1 MVNYFSWA
9 LKPSDYSLAIME
21 REGTVVCLLCRGMI
35 SFKAG
40 DKARFESH
48 LQHEHEAYFGLD
60 VLLAVSF
67 IREEERRALVR
78 SVASGYVYRAERTDL
93 REALDKLRPRARD
106 VTREASDVSSD
117 YSIEDNDKIY
127 GIPEPILKCEKCSR
141 TFINRISLRRHE
153 TQHIEQNYSCNE
165 CGERFSF
172 LEDLK
177 MHRLSHR
184 DDADMYVYKEEDDT
198 KVDTTNTGDSTRS
211 NDSALTGEA
220 GYVRCK
226 LCLRVLRRDNYLAHK
241 LMHKEE
247 KKTSCLVC
255 DSKFR
260 SHEQLKRHVQKVH
273 RNMSNATLRSRRMNK
288 SENNLI
294 QQSKSH
300 IDDYK
305 QHFPNSQNHENKM
318 EKLDETHYLPMK

>member
-1 MVNYFSWA
+1 
-9 LKPSDYSLAIME
+9 ME

-78 SVASGYVYRAERTDL
+78 SVASGYVDRAERTDL
-93 REALDKLRPRARD
+93 REALDKLRPRAVDVTRD
-106 VTREASDVSSD
+106 VTSDASSD

-177 MHRLSHR
+177 LHRQTHTN
-184 DDADMYVYKEEDDT
+184 DVDMYVYKEEDA
-198 KVDTTNTGDSTRS
+198 TNTDTNNTGVSSRS

-247 KKTSCLVC
+247 RRASCMMC

-260 SHEQLKRHVQKVH
+260 SHEHLKRHMQKVH
-273 RNMSNATLRSRRMNK
+273 RNGSHGTLRSNRRMNK
-288 SENNLI
+288 SETNLI
-294 QQSKSH
+294 PQQTNGSIS
-300 IDDYK
+300 IDSK
-305 QHFPNSQNHENKM
+305 QHFPTSQQQCQESKND
-318 EKLDETHYLPMK
+318 LLSETHYLPMK

>member
-1 MVNYFSWA
+1 
-9 LKPSDYSLAIME
+9 ME

-78 SVASGYVYRAERTDL
+78 SVATGYVDRAERTDL
-93 REALDKLRPRARD
+93 REALDKLSPRAVDVTRD
-106 VTREASDVSSD
+106 VTSDASSD

-177 MHRLSHR
+177 LHRQSHTT
-184 DDADMYVYKEEDDT
+184 DADMYVYKEEDDT
-198 KVDTTNTGDSTRS
+198 NTDTINTGDSSRS

-226 LCLRVLRRDNYLAHK
+226 ICLRVLRRDNYLAHK

-247 KKTSCLVC
+247 RRTSCMMC

-260 SHEQLKRHVQKVH
+260 SHEHLKRHMQKVH
-273 RNMSNATLRSRRMNK
+273 RNGSNGTLRSNRRMNK
-288 SENNLI
+288 SETNLMHP
-294 QQSKSH
+294 QANGS
-300 IDDYK
+300 
-305 QHFPNSQNHENKM
+305 N
-318 EKLDETHYLPMK
+318 ETHYIPMK

>member
-1 MVNYFSWA
+1 
-9 LKPSDYSLAIME
+9 ME

-67 IREEERRALVR
+67 MREEERRALVR
-78 SVASGYVYRAERTDL
+78 SVASGYVDKAKRTDL
-93 REALDKLRPRARD
+93 REALDKLRPVDSVYYVRD
-106 VTREASDVSSD
+106 TSDVGSD

-127 GIPEPILKCEKCSR
+127 GIPEPILKCAKCSR
-141 TFINRISLRRHE
+141 TFINRTSLRRHE
-153 TQHIEQNYSCNE
+153 SQHFEQNYSCNE

-177 MHRLSHR
+177 IHRLSHR
-184 DDADMYVYKEEDDT
+184 DDSNMYVYKDEDT
-198 KVDTTNTGDSTRS
+198 TDTTNGGNSSRS
-211 NDSALTGEA
+211 NESAVTGRS

-226 LCLRVLRRDNYLAHK
+226 FCLKILKRENYLTHK

-247 KKTSCLVC
+247 KRAICMICNT
-255 DSKFR
+255 KFR
-260 SHEQLKRHVQKVH
+260 SNEYLKRHVQKVH
-273 RNMSNATLRSRRMNK
+273 KSNFNTSLRLHKR
-288 SENNLI
+288 EI
-294 QQSKSH
+294 FQSKNSLNF
-300 IDDYK
+300 DTT
-305 QHFPNSQNHENKM
+305 PNNANNADA
-318 EKLDETHYLPMK
+318 LGGLNETQYLPMK

>member
-1 MVNYFSWA
+1 
-9 LKPSDYSLAIME
+9 ME

-78 SVASGYVYRAERTDL
+78 SVSPGYVDRAERTDL
-93 REALDKLRPRARD
+93 REALDKLRTRAHD
-106 VTREASDVSSD
+106 VTRDASDVSSD
-117 YSIEDNDKIY
+117 FSIADNEKIY

-165 CGERFSF
+165 CWERFSF

-177 MHRLSHR
+177 IHRLSHR
-184 DDADMYVYKEEDDT
+184 ADVDMYVHKQEDGT

-211 NDSALTGEA
+211 NDSALTGQS

-260 SHEQLKRHVQKVH
+260 SQEHLKRHVQKAH
-273 RNMSNATLRSRRMNK
+273 RNTSNATL
-288 SENNLI
+288 
-294 QQSKSH
+294 SKS
-300 IDDYK
+300 
-305 QHFPNSQNHENKM
+305 KM
-318 EKLDETHYLPMK
+318 EKLGETHYLPMK